1 MARKTNMQTLLKN
14 LRIIDPELGLD
25 LISDILIDD
34 GVITKIAPEI
44 GLNDWNVDIH
54 DYSGCVAAP
63 GFIDIH
69 VHLREPGREDEETV
83 ETGCAGAAAGGF
95 TAVACMPNTD
105 PAIDSA
111 EIVESIISK
120 AAKTPVDVFPVAA
133 ATMGRKGE
141 SLSPVGELK
150 EAGAVAFS
158 DDGVA
163 IKTASILRKVMEY
176 ASMYDLPVIEHCED
190 ESLAGGSMNEG
201 LNSTRFGL
209 TAVPPI
215 AEELTVARDIMMAEY
230 TGAKVHIAHISTAK
244 AVQLVREGKAK
255 GIKVTAEVTP
265 HHFILS
271 DDCLADYDTNFKMNP
286 PLRTAEDV
294 TAMIEGLKDGTIDC
308 IASDHAPHSIEE
320 KEMEFEYAPN
330 GILGLETTLSLS
342 LHHLYHTGVLSL
354 NQVIEKLSVN
364 PRKLLNIPVP
374 AIKEGEK
381 ANLTIFNPDTE
392 RTVKVSRFKSKS
404 KNSPFNGYVLK
415 GSLVAIF
422 NKGKLIT
429 SE

>member
-44 GLNDWNVDIH
+44 ELNDWNVDIH

-111 EIVESIISK
+111 EIVESIIAK

-215 AEELTVARDIMMAEY
+215 AEELIVARDIMMAEY

-265 HHFILS
+265 HHFILT

-286 PLRTAEDV
+286 PLRTSDDV
-294 TAMIEGLKDGTIDC
+294 KAMIEGLKDGTIDC

-330 GILGLETTLSLS
+330 GILGLETTLSLT
-342 LHHLYHTGVLSL
+342 LHHLYHGGVLSL
-354 NQVIEKLSVN
+354 NQIIEKLSVN
-364 PRKLLNIPVP
+364 PRKLLKIPIP
-374 AIKEGEK
+374 AVKEGEK
-381 ANLTIFNPDTE
+381 ANLTIFNPDAE
-392 RTVKVSRFKSKS
+392 RMVKVSRFKSKS
-404 KNSPFNGYVLK
+404 KNSPFDGYVLK
-415 GSLVAIF
+415 GSPVAIF

-429 SE
+429 AE

>member
-1 MARKTNMQTLLKN
+1 MQTLLKN
-14 LRIIDPELGLD
+14 LHIIDPQSGLD
-25 LISDILIDD
+25 VVSDILIED
-34 GVITKIAPEI
+34 GVITKIEAGI
-44 GLNDWNVDIH
+44 AVNDWNVDTH

-83 ETGCAGAAAGGF
+83 ETGCFGAASGGF

-105 PAIDSA
+105 PSIDSA

-120 AAKTPVDVFPVAA
+120 AAKTPVDVYPVAA

-141 SLSPVGELK
+141 SLTPIGELR

-163 IKTASILRKVMEY
+163 IKTAYILRRVMEY
-176 ASMYDLPVIEHCED
+176 AAMYDLPVIEHCED
-190 ESLAGGSMNEG
+190 ETLAGGSMNEG

-209 TAVPPI
+209 SSVPPI

-230 TGAKVHIAHISTAK
+230 TGAKVHIAHISTKK

-265 HHFILS
+265 HHFILT

-286 PLRTAEDV
+286 PLRTSEDV
-294 TAMIEGLKDGTIDC
+294 QAMIEGLKDGTIDC

-342 LHHLYHTGVLSL
+342 LHHLYHTGILTL
-354 NQVIEKLSVN
+354 NQLIEKLSIK

-374 AIKEGEK
+374 VIKEGEK

-392 RTVKVSRFKSKS
+392 RTVKVSKFKSKS
-404 KNSPFNGYVLK
+404 KNSPFDGYVLK
-415 GSLVAIF
+415 GSPVAVF
-422 NKGKLIT
+422 NKGKLIVT
-429 SE
+429 E